1 MSSIIL
7 LSGPV
12 GAGKSTVARELV
24 ATATGLTVRIEG
36 DVFWSFI
43 VKGAE
48 SLPRQ
53 KHFVTNVWAMTAAA
67 LPYSRAGY
75 ETIVDFS
82 IPLWLVDRLRARFTD
97 ISFEYVVL
105 RPAIEVC
112 AARAAGRT
120 EGRIEDYT
128 PYKSF
133 YAEFDAAK
141 PNLVCDD
148 AADPAT
154 LAALIREALD
164 EGRFR
169 LPPPL

>member
-1 MSSIIL
+1 
-7 LSGPV
+7 
-12 GAGKSTVARELV
+12 
-24 ATATGLTVRIEG
+24 
-36 DVFWSFI
+36 
-43 VKGAE
+43 
-48 SLPRQ
+48 
-53 KHFVTNVWAMTAAA
+53 MTAAA

-112 AARAAGRT
+112 AARAAGRV

-148 AADPAT
+148 AADPAS
-154 LAALIREALD
+154 LAALIRDGLD